1 MREDRLTISHVARY
15 ERWEDLVDD
24 AAANF
29 HSFIAAGKPMRV
41 TRVAARFV
49 NRIPMHL
56 GTFGD
61 LLAIPPQLLP
71 ELADARVT
79 DFVRSE
85 EHTSELQ
92 SLMRISY
99 AVFCLKKK

>member
-1 MREDRLTISHVARY
+1 MVQIREDRLTISHVARY

-29 HSFIAAGKPMRV
+29 HSFIAAGKAMRV

-71 ELADARVT
+71 EL
-79 DFVRSE
+79 RSE

-92 SLMRISY
+92 SLMRNSY
-99 AVFCLKKK
+99 AVFCLKKKKY

>member
-1 MREDRLTISHVARY
+1 MRELDGSRIVQIREDRLTISHVARY

-56 GTFGD
+56 GPFGD
-61 LLAIPPQLLP
+61 HLDIPPQRLP
-71 ELADARVT
+71 ELA
-79 DFVRSE
+79 E
-85 EHTSELQ
+85 EWKVGVKGKGVDS
-92 SLMRISY
+92 RG
-99 AVFCLKKK
+99 K